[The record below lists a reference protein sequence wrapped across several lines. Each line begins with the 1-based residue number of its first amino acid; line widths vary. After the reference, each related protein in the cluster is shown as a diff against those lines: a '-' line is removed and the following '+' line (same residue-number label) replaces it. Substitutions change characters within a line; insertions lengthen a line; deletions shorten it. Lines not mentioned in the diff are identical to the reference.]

1 MFSYL
6 YYDQS
11 KKNIIKPKK
20 NIGKNESPLEF
31 KGKPLFF
38 KWNTFKRFSF
48 KSFLKA
54 LSVTLIFFKS
64 LNFKTILLKIKQ
76 IKSYDYKSLPEKLKH
91 IKNELIFKPFN
102 LVLFITFITSL
113 YSYTK
118 ISEYIIYLLVF
129 FVLNK
134 SLQLLDNDL
143 PIVFLNITKY
153 PALITLC
160 ILNIRFI
167 ASKLNEPVF
176 IVYVNF
182 ALTIILLVVI
192 TIWIEAV
199 FKKIIFYSLKSY
211 ISKTEL
217 LWVSVLLPVL
227 EAVFIVILY
236 IFIFAFFLNRVLGID
251 LNGIWVSIGGA
262 GFIIGLSLENI
273 LSNFFSGVFLLIDTP
288 FSFGDILILEDESI
302 CVVKKIGLRVT
313 HMYIFKSHCDIYIPN
328 NILQKQ
334 KITNLSRPTRYH
346 QCTNKIQF
354 PSMWNIARAK
364 EQIRDVLLA
373 HPDILGNIHAKL
385 EFIDQYFQDENM
397 LIFQS
402 RGKARIISESKVI
415 EKLDE
420 IDITLEV
427 FISTIEYSLK
437 NGLDKGEIAFI
448 QEEFIGILDLLGLV
462 IMNEDDNSRNLSLQE
477 ANNQESLI
485 ESVRNW
491 YREIINDEN
500 ILEEDTFTISYEW
513 ELKIKV
519 LIKRITKL
527 AQKIMIINIDETRI
541 YEVVADEKLWLKEN
555 FKQPQL
561 KWQDPQVIMSA
572 LTYSEEYVQFT
583 LLFFIDSP
591 NFEYGKRVERITSQI
606 NEEIIKIFKKDYIL
620 GKLYNLDS
628 LFGSDL
634 EMESENSD
642 ISTVNEI

>member
-1 MFSYL
+1 
-6 YYDQS
+6 
-11 KKNIIKPKK
+11 
-20 NIGKNESPLEF
+20 
-31 KGKPLFF
+31 
-38 KWNTFKRFSF
+38 
-48 KSFLKA
+48 
-54 LSVTLIFFKS
+54 
-64 LNFKTILLKIKQ
+64 
-76 IKSYDYKSLPEKLKH
+76 
-91 IKNELIFKPFN
+91 
-102 LVLFITFITSL
+102 
-113 YSYTK
+113 
-118 ISEYIIYLLVF
+118 
-129 FVLNK
+129 
-134 SLQLLDNDL
+134 
-143 PIVFLNITKY
+143 
-153 PALITLC
+153 
-160 ILNIRFI
+160 
-167 ASKLNEPVF
+167 
-176 IVYVNF
+176 
-182 ALTIILLVVI
+182 
-192 TIWIEAV
+192 
-199 FKKIIFYSLKSY
+199 
-211 ISKTEL
+211 
-217 LWVSVLLPVL
+217 
-227 EAVFIVILY
+227 
-236 IFIFAFFLNRVLGID
+236 
-251 LNGIWVSIGGA
+251 
-262 GFIIGLSLENI
+262 
-273 LSNFFSGVFLLIDTP
+273 
-288 FSFGDILILEDESI
+288 
-302 CVVKKIGLRVT
+302 
-313 HMYIFKSHCDIYIPN
+313 
-328 NILQKQ
+328 
-334 KITNLSRPTRYH
+334 
-346 QCTNKIQF
+346 
-354 PSMWNIARAK
+354 MWNIARAK